1 MKWRRIGISPTHP
14 NVITEPL
21 VTTKTCIQGNGM
33 ANIQTKQ
40 MLAVYLKHS
49 WKSTVKWNH
58 SKHIECI
65 QVHPKSWAIRD
76 QIVNHSFSCFGQ
88 CWNQKFLH
96 VQYCIPT
103 IITRKTAPHL
113 MQCHQNLPTAQP
125 QLKSAKR
132 NHDTHKRTIN
142 RNTQWP
148 KSQYQRFYRTMLQ
161 QMLTLC
167 MSMHGRKRT
176 AHWTDRRDPVK
187 HQNCGYFNVPTAA
200 RETRKGT
207 QVGVVTYWRAV
218 WVWLK

>member
-1 MKWRRIGISPTHP
+1 MWDESWSWNGGESVSAPPTQMSSQNHWWQP
-14 NVITEPL
+14 
-21 VTTKTCIQGNGM
+21 KHAYKGM

-148 KSQYQRFYRTMLQ
+148 KSQYQRF
-161 QMLTLC
+161 
-167 MSMHGRKRT
+167 
-176 AHWTDRRDPVK
+176 
-187 HQNCGYFNVPTAA
+187 
-200 RETRKGT
+200 
-207 QVGVVTYWRAV
+207 
-218 WVWLK
+218 